1 MSFAV
6 AWRAESRGKGPNEQC
21 IVSATRFVSCPGE
34 HGSTSDRVL
43 AVLMRVIDLVQPA
56 AYNLVRRKQSDS
68 EQASNT
74 ACKKL

>member
-1 MSFAV
+1 MSFAL
-6 AWRAESRGKGPNEQC
+6 AWRAEIRRQGPNEQC
-21 IVSATRFVSCPGE
+21 IVSPTRFVSCPGE
-34 HGSTSDRVL
+34 HGSSDRVL
-43 AVLMRVIDLVQPA
+43 AVLSRVIDLVQPA